1 MIDHSELVESVGR
14 RADVD
19 ADTARTAIS
28 AVTGAFARHMV
39 NEARERLAT
48 ALPDTAR
55 YAATVLGDIESPD
68 GTEVIEEVADQL
80 DTTPE
85 RARRLSQAVLGA
97 LDEAEP
103 GLVDLPSGVRQAL
116 EPA

>member
-1 MIDHSELVESVGR
+1 MISHSDLVAAVGR

-19 ADTARTAIS
+19 ADTAGAAIS
-28 AVTGAFARHMV
+28 AVTGAVARQML

-55 YAATVLGDIESPD
+55 YAATVLGEVDSPD
-68 GTEVIEEVADQL
+68 GHEVLRDVAAQL

-85 RARRLSQAVLGA
+85 QALHLTRAVLAA
-97 LDEAEP
+97 LEEAEP
-103 GLVDLPSGVRQAL
+103 GLVDLPPEVRAVL
-116 EPA
+116 AA

>member
-1 MIDHSELVESVGR
+1 MIDHSELVSAVRR

-19 ADTARTAIS
+19 ADTAQAAIS
-28 AVTGAFARHMV
+28 AATGAVARQML

-55 YAATVLGDIESPD
+55 YAATVLGDAESPD
-68 GTEVIEEVADQL
+68 GHEVLQDVARQL

-85 RARRLSQAVLGA
+85 RARDLTRAVLAA

-103 GLVDLPSGVRQAL
+103 GLVDLPPTVRDVLTA
-116 EPA
+116 